1 MSIFAATLPEFDAFL
16 IRIKD
21 TLALDPRRSAIKQ
34 NSRFIPRNFLLEEHL
49 DHTRVQTYARYLND
63 SASLSFEQWNNEHN
77 EYLGGEVFLN
87 GTPPDYNHIAADNPA
102 LCPETFRGGPALI
115 PFQGTDLDT
124 HLIRVVPAADLAY
137 LSMNRENHIFSLG
150 EQVLSNPNPRDP
162 AYVELSVILDSAFN
176 GPRTDHRPVFTAFY
190 EDFLDEL
197 RAPANDEWA
206 NQLRDRLG
214 LFHINQW
221 QPGGLPRKVF
231 LFRYPV
237 RELPRHSGKSSSR
250 PLAIPGVLDQKLS
263 EAFCPAPRELDR
275 GRLLNLKAG
284 ALEEPAREVL
294 HLFMPMKVEHLFR
307 VGKVTNPV
315 PQTLM
320 AARRDHLIW
329 MRLHADRELY
339 ASDTDSD
346 LFV

>member
-1 MSIFAATLPEFDAFL
+1 MSIFNTILPEFEAYL
-16 IRIKD
+16 IQAKD
-21 TLALDPRRSAIKQ
+21 NLAADPRRSAAEQ

-49 DHTRVQTYARYLND
+49 DHARIQTYARYLHDNP
-63 SASLSFEQWNNEHN
+63 SVNFEQWNTEHN
-77 EYLGGEVFLN
+77 EYLNGEIFLTT
-87 GTPPDYNHIAADNPA
+87 TPHDYNLIAADDHA
-102 LCPETFRGGPALI
+102 ICPETFRGGMALI

-124 HLIRVVPAADLAY
+124 HLIRMVPVSDLAY
-137 LSMNRENHIFSLG
+137 LSKNKEDHIFSLA
-150 EQVLSNPNPRDP
+150 EQVLLNPNPRAP

-176 GPRTDHRPVFTAFY
+176 GPRTDHRPVFAAFY
-190 EDFLDEL
+190 EEFLEEL
-197 RAPANDEWA
+197 RATTNDWA

-221 QPGGLPRKVF
+221 QPGGLPRSVF

-275 GRLLNLKAG
+275 GRLLNLKAD

-315 PQTLM
+315 PENLM
-320 AARRDHLIW
+320 AARRDHLLW
-329 MRLHADRELY
+329 MRLHANRDVY

-346 LFV
+346 LFI